1 MSSNTWKMFLYDLV
15 MKFRRDFESKF
26 TPEQRNFLAT
36 RPNKRIK
43 DTLGLLL
50 KEPSQI
56 AVFDFLEPFPIAFLI
71 THNPNFP
78 DLEFYI
84 YERVA
89 DPRELTKRISQENP
103 FWLKDIVQLGFF
115 KEIESFKG
123 VETLTAYNYAE
134 EHAIVFFM
142 QLEARK
148 NPEFIVDSLF
158 RSIERDLYDYR
169 MGAERERIGKSA
181 LDLKENATQISEP
194 EIRARVL
201 DATNKID
208 KALDQMKHLEKYEER
223 LGLVENEIGG
233 VRKLVGTKS
242 FGEWRVLV
250 SDVDRLKGEHVP
262 REVFE
267 AKISEL
273 STRINSLS
281 EIKTAY
287 DKLLA
292 QQNEFM
298 KQQADVMKQQAS
310 FVTWI
315 KYATILLPIAVISVP
330 IIEIIRYF
338 LGMH

>member
-1 MSSNTWKMFLYDLV
+1 MSPNTWKMFLHDLV
-15 MKFRRDFESKF
+15 MKFRRDFENEF
-26 TPEQRNFLAT
+26 TPEQRNCLA
-36 RPNKRIK
+36 KRHHKVK
-43 DTLGLLL
+43 DMLGILLA
-50 KEPSQI
+50 EPTQI

-71 THNPNFP
+71 THNPNSP
-78 DLEFYI
+78 DLEFYV

-89 DPRELTKRISQENP
+89 DPRELTKTIIEENP
-103 FWLKDIVQLGFF
+103 FWLKDIEQLGFF
-115 KEIESFKG
+115 KDIESFKG
-123 VETLTAYNYAE
+123 MEELTSFRYVE
-134 EHAIVFFM
+134 EHAIVLFT
-142 QLEARK
+142 QVEARK
-148 NPEFIVDSLF
+148 NPEFIVKTLF
-158 RSIERDLYDYR
+158 SSIKMDLRNLR

-194 EIRARVL
+194 EIRAKVL

-273 STRINSLS
+273 SNRIASLS

-330 IIEIIRYF
+330 IIEIIRYL